1 MKPKHTHLAL
11 DKAWIISH
19 LITESSIL
27 AEEKEEYDVTGT
39 KVYQESCNTL
49 GIIPASY
56 FVRTLQAQEPQIN
69 MSHHGVGP
77 KGAKA
82 IAIALTVSL
91 LFNLTKILANTVII
105 NHSFPPSNSHSPTLW

>member
-1 MKPKHTHLAL
+1 MLDHL
-11 DKAWIISH
+11 SY

-39 KVYQESCNTL
+39 KIYQESCKTL
-49 GIIPASY
+49 GIIPASH
-56 FVRTLQAQEPQIN
+56 FIRILQAQGSQIN

-91 LFNLTKILANTVII
+91 VFIQSMQTRYTSK
-105 NHSFPPSNSHSPTLW
+105 HSEKQNIPFPIQHTFIYSPTLQ